1 PDGARAATDARAA
14 TCVQARAPHAD
25 YAEQYAKRQSS
36 QPPVSRS
43 NASAFCSTNCVQH
56 PAHRQ
61 FSLRRKQ
68 VRPKYGERATGTAAA
83 TRAYQDASRR
93 NTRDAFVPP
102 KPNELDKTT
111 SMSRLC
117 ALCGTKSRGV
127 STDGLSRLMV
137 GGATLSR
144 MASTEKIASTAPA
157 APSR

>member
-1 PDGARAATDARAA
+1 GEVAWGG
-14 TCVQARAPHAD
+14 
-25 YAEQYAKRQSS
+25 K
-36 QPPVSRS
+36 SRS
-43 NASAFCSTNCVQH
+43 ARGSGRGGFRPTASFFGPPTGGRPPRHC
-56 PAHRQ
+56 R

-83 TRAYQDASRR
+83 KRAYQDASRR

-127 STDGLSRLMV
+127 STDGLSRVTV